1 MFIMVIIESTEIRFN
16 EVLIIDYKKAGQ
28 YDLLFSYPEP
38 GSNRHS
44 LAATGV

>member
-1 MFIMVIIESTEIRFN
+1 MGQKEGKTMGMKQKS
-16 EVLIIDYKKAGQ
+16 LPKKRKTSIQ
-28 YDLLFSYPEP
+28 YPEP

>member
-1 MFIMVIIESTEIRFN
+1 TGFVDFE
-16 EVLIIDYKKAGQ
+16 K
-28 YDLLFSYPEP
+28 YPEP